1 MVQWRALEMGLFNRF
16 KRSAGN
22 NNIEVVSA
30 DGHHTAEEDCD
41 ADKKKKVK
49 TRRKS
54 FFQFISPSDV
64 TTESLQV
71 WAGLPQKIRQ
81 DPSMASFQLE
91 CDRLH
96 GEWYLWPVSA
106 LIGIDLLHLPVLSD
120 EGLEIEVN
128 NEETV
133 LGSTL
138 DISEITPNDDEEHQD
153 EDGERNEFITIKM
166 SSPIGSSPEK
176 EGNENDD
183 EITYVFKE

>member
-1 MVQWRALEMGLFNRF
+1 MTGVCIDW
-16 KRSAGN
+16 
-22 NNIEVVSA
+22 
-30 DGHHTAEEDCD
+30 H
-41 ADKKKKVK
+41 
-49 TRRKS
+49 
-54 FFQFISPSDV
+54 
-64 TTESLQV
+64 
-71 WAGLPQKIRQ
+71 
-81 DPSMASFQLE
+81 
-91 CDRLH
+91 
-96 GEWYLWPVSA
+96 WPP
-106 LIGIDLLHLPVLSD
+106 LYPPVLSD